1 MMERVEQEIIVKNPQ
16 GLHARPAA
24 LFVQI
29 ASEYDVSVEI
39 EKDNRRVD
47 GKSIIAILSLGIN
60 RGAKIKLIIEGKEAN
75 LAFQELRRFLEKND

>member
-1 MMERVEQEIIVKNPQ
+1 MERVEQEIIVKNPQ

-39 EKDNRRVD
+39 EKDNKRVD

-60 RGAKIKLIIEGKEAN
+60 KGAKIKLIVEGKEAS

>member
-1 MMERVEQEIIVKNPQ
+1 MEKEIIVRNPQ

-29 ASEYDVSVEI
+29 ASEYDVSVAI
-39 EKDNRRVD
+39 EKDGKVVD

-60 RGAKIKLIIEGKEAN
+60 KGARIKLTVEGKEAS
-75 LAFQELRRFLEKND
+75 LAFHQLRRFLEKND

>member
-1 MMERVEQEIIVKNPQ
+1 MERVEQEIIVKNPQ